1 MKDLHPLLQLQL
13 ERHLMDVDVDRIAP
27 LIKVIDRAYRDTESE
42 KHALEQNIELNNKEL
57 SIANAEL
64 NAVLDAFPDQFVWID
79 RTGVITHMQGNVLD
93 KAIEPGRRFWD
104 TEDSTSRNL
113 KRRAFERVWKQEVT
127 VEYSGNGNSEQYF
140 EARIYPLVN
149 GRMIAVIRDI
159 SERKKTEN
167 TLMAAKEAAEKAD
180 RAKSEFLAV
189 MSHEL
194 RTPMNAIIGMSQIL
208 LETSLDEEQQEAS
221 SIIHTSGNSLLA
233 LINNILDYSKI
244 ESGQL
249 ELEQI
254 PFNPQEEIT
263 SVLQI
268 LKTAADDHGIKV
280 HVNFS
285 AEAPGCIQ
293 GDPVRFKQ
301 IVTNLLSNAIKFSN
315 NNDVSINAEL
325 VDAPHDV
332 PQLAF
337 DIVDQG
343 IGIDEKVLQ
352 SLFEP
357 FTQADSSTTRQFGGT
372 GLGLVIAKRL
382 VGAFGGEISCH
393 SILGEGTTFRFSIP
407 AVIAEPVSLETKP
420 AEVRTLNMPHG
431 DKSWQVLLVE
441 DNPVNA
447 IVAKSILNR
456 IGATVS
462 HAKDGGEAVQLVANG
477 EFDLVLMDCLMPVM
491 DGFEATQLIRQLD
504 SPVGKTPIVALTAN
518 ATAEDEARCRASGM
532 DDFLSKP
539 IQIDAMRRALTK
551 WIGQSH

>member
-13 ERHLMDVDVDRIAP
+13 ERHLMDVDVEKIAP
-27 LIKVIDRAYRDTESE
+27 LIKVIDRAYRDAESE

-93 KAIEPGRRFWD
+93 TAIEPGRRFWD
-104 TEDSTSRNL
+104 TQDSTSRNL

-127 VEYSGNGNSEQYF
+127 VEYSGNENAEQYF

-159 SERKKTEN
+159 TERKKTEN

-208 LETSLDEEQQEAS
+208 LETQLDEEQQEAS
-221 SIIHTSGNSLLA
+221 SIIQTSGNSLLA

-244 ESGQL
+244 ESSHL

-254 PFNPQEEIT
+254 PFSPRKEIR

-268 LKTAADDHGIKV
+268 LKTAADNHDIAV
-280 HVNFS
+280 HENYS
-285 AEAPGCIQ
+285 TDAPDYIQ

-315 NNDVSINAEL
+315 NKDIHISAEL
-325 VDAPHDV
+325 IDAPNDAHH
-332 PQLAF
+332 LAF
-337 DIVDQG
+337 DVVDQG
-343 IGIDEKVLQ
+343 IGIDENVLQ

-372 GLGLVIAKRL
+372 GLGLVISKRL
-382 VGAFGGEISCH
+382 VDAFGGEINCQSK
-393 SILGEGTTFRFSIP
+393 LGEGTTFRFSIP
-407 AVIAEPVSLETKP
+407 AVAAKPISEQTKLAETR
-420 AEVRTLNMPHG
+420 ALNVPHG

-456 IGATVS
+456 IGASVS
-462 HAKDGGEAVQLVANG
+462 HAKDGGEAVQLVADG

-504 SPVGKTPIVALTAN
+504 APVGKTPIVALTAN
-518 ATAEDEARCRASGM
+518 VTAEDEARCRASGM

-551 WIGQSH
+551 WIGETH